1 MKKLFLSIS
10 AVAIVAFAYA
20 NPVSVQTAHVVAENF
35 MAGKDAGQT
44 VTLRLSQ
51 SYPSTTTSGQTAMY
65 IFDVNE
71 GSGFVIVSGDDAVMP
86 VLGYSTENIF
96 PAQVTNN
103 EVAYWL
109 KGYNDQISYVIA
121 NQLTA
126 TPRVAEAWSRLLQH
140 QPQQGNTAA
149 KPANISPMLST
160 NWDQMNPYWSGT
172 LLYNNLCPA
181 GTPTGCVATAMAQ
194 IMNYWQF
201 PVSGTGSHTYNS
213 STEGGILSADFDT
226 TYDWDNMPAQLS
238 GSSSSAQ
245 KNAVALLMYHCGVS
259 VEMDYDLA
267 ENGGSGAYV
276 INYYGYYNESCSQ
289 DALVDY
295 FGYDEEIEGLIRDY
309 YSDAVWISKLKTE
322 LDEGRPILY
331 TGFGDLGGHAF
342 VFDGYNDDAND
353 VFFHINWGWSGNS
366 NGYFLID
373 DLSPDALG
381 VGGGGGNF
389 NSGQEALINI
399 KPTAIV
405 PKLAIN
411 AAMSAPQTDIE
422 PAAPFTVA
430 ANLKNIGTGDLVN
443 GVLTC
448 GVYNAS
454 DASLVGYMDILSDQ
468 NLLSGS
474 TMQVT
479 FSTSGIEEMTPGTYK
494 VKALYKANAP
504 DANWKPVSDGSSPN
518 SITIHV
524 NATSIANQTNELN
537 QIHIFPN
544 PASGNIVLDWSKF
557 SGRIAGVQLVNL
569 LGQQVYQNDV
579 LSGTTMNIALD
590 GLSSGNY
597 FIRIIT
603 DKGSFIKKITVK

>member
-1 MKKLFLSIS
+1 MKKIFLSVGF
-10 AVAIVAFAYA
+10 VAIAAFAYA
-20 NPVSVQTAHVVAENF
+20 NPVSVQTAQVVAENF
-35 MAGKDAGQT
+35 IAGKDAGQT
-44 VTLRLSQ
+44 ATLQLTQ
-51 SYPSTTTSGQTAMY
+51 SYASTTASGQTAMY
-65 IFDVNE
+65 IFDVSE
-71 GSGFVIVSGDDAVMP
+71 GKGFVIVSGDDAVTP

-109 KGYNDQISYVIA
+109 KGYNDQISYVIT
-121 NQLTA
+121 NRLTA
-126 TPRVAEAWSRLLQH
+126 SPEVAAEWDHLLNY

-149 KPANISPMLST
+149 KPTNISPMLTT

-172 LLYNNLCPA
+172 LLYNNFCPA

-194 IMNYWQF
+194 IMNFWQF
-201 PVSGTGSHTYNS
+201 PVSGTGSHTYNG
-213 STEGGILSADFDT
+213 STEGGTLSADFDT

-238 GSSSSAQ
+238 GSSSTAN
-245 KNAVALLMYHCGVS
+245 KNAVALLMYHCGVA
-259 VEMDYDLA
+259 VEMDYGLA
-267 ENGGSGAYV
+267 ENGGSGAIV
-276 INYYGYYNESCSQ
+276 INYGYNNLPCSQ
-289 DALVDY
+289 NALINY
-295 FGYDEEIEGLIRDY
+295 FGYDDEMEGLMRDY

-322 LDEGRPILY
+322 LDEGRPVLY
-331 TGFGDLGGHAF
+331 TGFGDIGGHAF
-342 VFDGYNDDAND
+342 VFDGYNGDANN

-366 NGYFLID
+366 NGYFVID

-389 NSGQEALINI
+389 NDGQEALINI
-399 KPTAIV
+399 KPAAIV

-411 AAMSAPQTDIE
+411 AALSASQADIE
-422 PAAPFTVA
+422 AGAAFTIE
-430 ANLKNIGTGDLVN
+430 ANLKNTGTGDLVN

-454 DASLVGYMDILSDQ
+454 GSTLIEYMNVLSDQ

-474 TMQVT
+474 TMPVT
-479 FSTSGIEEMTPGTYK
+479 ISTSGIEEMTPGTYK
-494 VKALYKANAP
+494 VKALYKANAS

-524 NATSIANQTNELN
+524 NSTSIARQTSELN
-537 QIHIFPN
+537 QILIFPN

-557 SGRIAGVQLVNL
+557 SGKIAGVQLVNL
-569 LGQQVYQNDV
+569 LGQQVYQSDV

-603 DKGSFIKKITVK
+603 DKGSFTEKITVK